1 MRDDLPTVSFPNTI
15 TVPALGI
22 GTWKMG
28 EDPDKV
34 PDEVNS
40 IRAALESGWS
50 VVDTAEMY
58 GEGGAELVVGAALR
72 GCRDKAFVVSK
83 VYPWNASTRGVQ
95 DACARSL
102 ERLAIDKI
110 DLYLLH
116 WRGDV
121 PLTETVA
128 GMEILRQQGMIGAW
142 GVSNFDVDDMEEL
155 FSIPGGENCAANQV
169 LYNAARRGIE
179 FDLLPWCQE
188 RGLPVM
194 AYSPLG
200 QGDLL
205 HHKEIIRL
213 SKAYQA
219 TPAQIALAFVL
230 ERDGVLAIPKTSRP
244 DRIREL
250 SDAVDL
256 EISDEDW
263 AELDRA
269 LPPPAAKKPLE
280 MI

>member
-1 MRDDLPTVSFPNTI
+1 MRDDLPTVSFPNSV

-28 EDPDKV
+28 EDPDRV
-34 PDEVNS
+34 PDEVAS
-40 IRAALESGWS
+40 IRAALEAGWT

-83 VYPWNASTRGVQ
+83 AYPWNAGVQGIQ
-95 DACARSL
+95 DACEQSL
-102 ERLAIDKI
+102 ERLGTDHM

-116 WRGDV
+116 WRGSV
-121 PLTETVA
+121 PLAETVE
-128 GMEILRQQGMIGAW
+128 GMETLRHRGLIKAW

-155 FSIPGGENCAANQV
+155 MSVPGGQNCAANQV

-179 FDLLPWCQE
+179 FDLLPWCQQ
-188 RGLPVM
+188 RGIPLM

-205 HHKEIIRL
+205 HHREIIRL

-219 TPAQIALAFVL
+219 TPAQVALAFVL
-230 ERDGVLAIPKTSRP
+230 EREGVLAIPKTSKAERVV
-244 DRIREL
+244 EL
-250 SDAVDL
+250 SAAVDL
-256 EISDEDW
+256 DISDEDW

-269 LPPPAAKKPLE
+269 LMPPSAKEPLQ

>member
-1 MRDDLPTVSFPNTI
+1 MRDDLPTITFPNSV

-28 EDPDKV
+28 EDPDNV
-34 PDEVNS
+34 ANEVAS
-40 IRAALESGWS
+40 IRAALEGGWS

-83 VYPWNASTRGVQ
+83 VYPWNASAKGVQ
-95 DACARSL
+95 EACARSL

-116 WRGDV
+116 WRGDI
-121 PLTETVA
+121 PLSETVE
-128 GMEILRQQGMIGAW
+128 GMEALRHSGLIGAW
-142 GVSNFDVDDMEEL
+142 GVSNFDVNDMEDL
-155 FSIPGGENCAANQV
+155 LAIPGGHNCAANQV
-169 LYNAARRGIE
+169 LYNAARRGVE
-179 FDLLPWCQE
+179 FDLLPWCQQ
-188 RGLPVM
+188 RNIPLM

-213 SKAYQA
+213 AKAYQA

-230 ERDGVLAIPKTSRP
+230 ERDGVLAIPKSSKP

-250 SDAVDL
+250 NEAVEL

-263 AELDRA
+263 AELDQV
-269 LPPPAAKKPLE
+269 LPPPSAKQPLE
-280 MI
+280 MV